1 MSARHI
7 GLIAGGGRLPYH
19 VAHAVRQ
26 SGEALT
32 VIQIDGEASQAGFDG
47 AVSLPLAKFGKILS
61 TLKKAGVTHVCAAGN
76 VARPDFSSFKPDLR
90 AARYLPGTIAA
101 ARRGDDAL
109 MRHVLGIFEENG
121 FAIVSAQSLCEPLL
135 LPDGPLGRHS
145 LTSLHRADAERAMD
159 VARIMGEQDIGQ
171 GAVVASGV
179 VLAVEAQ
186 EGTDAMLTRVAAL
199 PEALRGHE
207 ARRVGVLAKR
217 VKPHQDIRVDMP
229 TLGPAT
235 VRLAANAGLA
245 GIMGDAGGAF
255 VLDRDETV
263 RLADELGLFIIGLPG
278 SRPDGTP

>member
-1 MSARHI
+1 
-7 GLIAGGGRLPYH
+7 
-19 VAHAVRQ
+19 
-26 SGEALT
+26 
-32 VIQIDGEASQAGFDG
+32 
-47 AVSLPLAKFGKILS
+47 
-61 TLKKAGVTHVCAAGN
+61 
-76 VARPDFSSFKPDLR
+76 
-90 AARYLPGTIAA
+90 
-101 ARRGDDAL
+101 
-109 MRHVLGIFEENG
+109 
-121 FAIVSAQSLCEPLL
+121 
-135 LPDGPLGRHS
+135 
-145 LTSLHRADAERAMD
+145 
-159 VARIMGEQDIGQ
+159 
-171 GAVVASGV
+171 VASGV